1 MTRLEMPAPLNILT
15 FSTLYPSSAMPGNG
29 VFVETRLRH
38 LLARAPQVRAQV
50 VAPVPWFPFAAK
62 RFGRYGRFA
71 AVSRREAWH
80 GIPVEHPR
88 YVVVPKTTWR
98 MTPFTLAAQSYPTIR
113 RILKTGNG
121 FDLIDAHYLFPDG
134 VAAAMLAKATG
145 KPFVMTARGS
155 DVRELANYRLPR
167 ALILWAASRAFKVI
181 TVSAAL
187 ARDLEAIGVP
197 PERLVV
203 LRNGVDLS
211 LFSPGDR
218 AVLRERLR
226 LSSGP
231 LLASVGR
238 LVEMKGHDL
247 SIRALKLL
255 PDATL
260 VIAGEGPERRRLE
273 TLSRSLGVEARVRFL
288 GELSQQELVGVYG
301 GADALVLASRH
312 EGWPNVLLE
321 AMACGCPVV
330 ATEMDGIRE
339 IVRTDDAGVVM
350 EERSPE
356 GIVGGVRRLLARY
369 PGVEAT
375 RRYAEDFGWDA
386 TSDGQVELF
395 SAAVAYT
402 SPNSPRSAHLRRAA

>member
-1 MTRLEMPAPLNILT
+1 MIRLEMLAPLNILT

-38 LLARAPQVRAQV
+38 LLMRAPQVRAHV
-50 VAPVPWFPFAAK
+50 VAPVPWFPFAAR

-71 AVSRREAWH
+71 AVPRRETWH

-98 MTPFTLAAQSYPTIR
+98 MTPFTLAAQSYPTVR
-113 RILKTGNG
+113 KLLTGGNG

-134 VAAAMLAKATG
+134 VAAALLSKATG

-155 DVRELANYRLPR
+155 DVRELAHYRLPR
-167 ALILWAASRAFKVI
+167 ALIRWAASRAFKVI

-197 PERLVV
+197 SERLVV

-218 AVLRERLR
+218 VTLRERLR

-231 LLASVGR
+231 VLASVGR
-238 LVEMKGHDL
+238 LVDLKGHDL
-247 SIRALKLL
+247 VIRALTLL

-260 VIAGEGPERRRLE
+260 VVAGDGPERKRLE
-273 TLSRSLGVEARVRFL
+273 GLSRSIGVEARVRVL
-288 GELSQQELVGVYG
+288 GELPQQELAAVYG

-321 AMACGCPVV
+321 AMACGCPVI
-330 ATEMDGIRE
+330 ATEMEGIRE

-350 EERSPE
+350 DERSPE
-356 GIVGGVRRLLARY
+356 GIAQAARCLLARY
-369 PGVEAT
+369 PGAEAT

-395 SAAVAYT
+395 TAAAYA
-402 SPNSPRSAHLRRAA
+402 SRMSSRAARMRPAA